1 MGLRSGCGWWAA
13 QQGGGD
19 DRRGEERGGGVCAGC
34 VLMVKYVGILCHPY
48 LLAWHDDEGLYNAF
62 LVGTKV
68 LSFSNL

>member
-1 MGLRSGCGWWAA
+1 VVVDGGRRSKVVETT
-13 QQGGGD
+13 D
-19 DRRGEERGGGVCAGC
+19 EVKSGVEGFAGC

-68 LSFSNL
+68 LNFSNL